1 MVLDKSCMLSNET
14 LERLEVDFR
23 ISFFEQVVETDPEHL
38 DGLLELGHAYTQRGL
53 YNRGLDIDRRLSKL
67 LPTDATVHY
76 NLACSNALVSNPD
89 HAFEALQKAIDLG
102 YKDLRHLLKDSDLK
116 SLRNDERFARIIA
129 RLERLDRSI
138 N

>member
-1 MVLDKSCMLSNET
+1 MIVDKSCLLSNET
-14 LERLEVDFR
+14 LERLEIDFR
-23 ISFFEQVVETDPEHL
+23 ISFFEQVVETNPEHL

-53 YNRGLDIDRRLSKL
+53 YSRGLDIDRRLSKL

-76 NLACSNALVSNPD
+76 NLACSYALVTNTD
-89 HAFEALQKAIDLG
+89 YAFDALQKAIDLG

-116 SLRNDERFARIIA
+116 SLQDDERFLRIVA
-129 RLERLDRSI
+129 RLERLNRTI